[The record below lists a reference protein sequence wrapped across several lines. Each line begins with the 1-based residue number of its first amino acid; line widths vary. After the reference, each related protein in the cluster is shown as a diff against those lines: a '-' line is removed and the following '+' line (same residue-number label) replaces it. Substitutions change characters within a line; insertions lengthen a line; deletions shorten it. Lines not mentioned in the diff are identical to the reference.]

1 MKSMR
6 VLPGLLV
13 CFACSGGEGGDGAGG
28 AGGNVVLGFGGANG
42 GTPGTYGGSVASGGK
57 SSSTGGAGLGGSSAA
72 GGGTGTLG
80 GAKSFGGATGG
91 SKSFGGTS
99 SSGSAGASGGAIAGG
114 GGVPGATSE
123 GLSPYTKECH
133 GNSLD
138 CADPVLR
145 CLGIR
150 DATSVLGYGCSNPCR
165 TASDCSSVDSG
176 AEASAGCVPFTTESH
191 CLLIC
196 QDESGERACPK
207 GMSCYV
213 YPGTTVGYCLWR

>member
-1 MKSMR
+1 MKLMR
-6 VLPGLLV
+6 FFPGLLV
-13 CFACSGGEGGDGAGG
+13 CFACSGGEGGEGVGG
-28 AGGNVVLGFGGANG
+28 AGGTIVLGFGGANG
-42 GTPGTYGGSVASGGK
+42 GARATYGGNVAFGGK
-57 SSSTGGAGLGGSSAA
+57 SSGTGGAGLGGSTAA
-72 GGGTGTLG
+72 GGAIGTLG
-80 GAKSFGGATGG
+80 GAKSFGGASGG
-91 SKSFGGTS
+91 SESFGGAA
-99 SSGSAGASGGAIAGG
+99 SSGSAGASA

-123 GLSPYTKECH
+123 GLSPYTTECH
-133 GNSLD
+133 GKSVD
-138 CADPVLR
+138 CADPALR

-150 DATSVLGYGCSNPCR
+150 DATSVFGYSCSNPCK

-196 QDESGERACPK
+196 QDESGERGCPN